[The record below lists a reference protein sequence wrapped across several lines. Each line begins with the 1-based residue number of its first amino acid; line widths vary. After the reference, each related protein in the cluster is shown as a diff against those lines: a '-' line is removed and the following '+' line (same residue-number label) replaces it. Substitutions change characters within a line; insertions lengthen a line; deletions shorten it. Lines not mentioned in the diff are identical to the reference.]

1 MKAIILSLAIVAS
14 TIVAMSVPA
23 SAMTCYQNSPYSGGS
38 WVCRD

>member
-23 SAMTCYQNSPYSGGS
+23 SADYVCVTLASGNV
-38 WVCRD
+38 VCR